1 MALGRKTGGRKPGSV
16 NKAILQR
23 RRLLEALD
31 ADDKEII
38 NRVVQAAKAGDPA
51 ATATYFRY
59 LRPAAPKLSATPVE
73 VPKPQTI
80 EDVRTA
86 NADLF
91 VRVLGG
97 EQDLN
102 AAAVASGL
110 LKSQETSIVGVDL
123 AELLE
128 KFKALAKGKP

>member
-1 MALGRKTGGRKPGSV
+1 
-16 NKAILQR
+16 
-23 RRLLEALD
+23 
-31 ADDKEII
+31 
-38 NRVVQAAKAGDPA
+38 
-51 ATATYFRY
+51 
-59 LRPAAPKLSATPVE
+59 